1 MPLQHAL
8 CRILAGT
15 AENMVQD
22 ETGKAQSYAEIAH
35 AASRIA
41 EDLRMAGIMPDE
53 PVHVSVAN
61 RAPDLAA
68 LFGVW
73 QAGGVA
79 VPVHSAAAETTRA
92 AVHEQTR
99 ARFQLADGALSVL
112 TETPPPPRPLL
123 NGAALI
129 IFTSGTT
136 GKPKGVVLGHDRFAA
151 KLDVLQNLLR
161 FTADDKIL
169 LPLQLV
175 FVFGL
180 WVALLTLQAGAR
192 LELVGKF
199 SPAAL
204 RARLAG
210 ATALAAVPSMLRAV
224 FTDGAV
230 DAPHAPRLRTIITGG
245 EALGAHLSSEMRRV
259 LPHTGIYDLYGLTE
273 TGSCDFCLRPEEAEA
288 GMNTIGRPTEQ
299 IAYRIQPNEG
309 ETNGAG
315 LDSAVLAKKAGTIG
329 ELLIRSPFGM
339 LGYLDNPELTEAS
352 FVDGYFR
359 TGDLARE
366 RADGRVEIVGR
377 IKEMISRGG
386 NKIAP
391 AEIEAL
397 LSTHPAIAQ
406 VLCAGVPDARLGE
419 AVHAAVVL
427 KAGATVEAEA
437 IRDWCLGK
445 IEKFKV
451 PDKIHI
457 LDALPTGPT
466 GKASRAGIKAIAQR

>member
-1 MPLQHAL
+1 MLRAHHL
-8 CRILAGT
+8 SRILAGT
-15 AENMVQD
+15 VENVVQD
-22 ETGKAQSYAEIAH
+22 ETGTARSYAEIDH
-35 AASRIA
+35 TAARIA
-41 EDLRMAGIMPDE
+41 EDLRMAGLMPDQ
-53 PVHVSVAN
+53 PVHVLIAN
-61 RAPDLAA
+61 RVLDLAA

-73 QAGGVA
+73 KAGGVA
-79 VPVHSAAAETTRA
+79 VPLHSNAAETTRS
-92 AVHEQTR
+92 AVRTQTR
-99 ARFQLADGALSVL
+99 ARLQVADGAVSLIA
-112 TETPPPPRPLL
+112 ETPPPPRPLL

-151 KLDVLQNLLR
+151 KLGVLQNLLGL
-161 FTADDKIL
+161 TAHDTIL

-180 WVALLTLQAGAR
+180 WVALLTLKTGAR

-199 SPAAL
+199 SPVAL
-204 RARLAG
+204 RARLHE
-210 ATALAAVPSMLRAV
+210 ATVLAAVPSMLRAV
-224 FTDGAV
+224 FAHGTV
-230 DAPHAPRLRTIITGG
+230 HAPHLRTIMTGG

-259 LPHTGIYDLYGLTE
+259 LPHAGIYDLYGLTE
-273 TGSCDFCLRPEEAEA
+273 TGSCDFCLRPEEADA

-299 IAYRIQPNEG
+299 IAYRIHVAEG
-309 ETNGAG
+309 EESVLGVAEGAP
-315 LDSAVLAKKAGTIG
+315 SG

-339 LGYLDNPELTEAS
+339 LGYLDNPELTKAS
-352 FVDGYFR
+352 FIDGYFR
-359 TGDLARE
+359 TGDLVRE

-406 VLCAGVPDARLGE
+406 VLCAGVPDSRLGE
-419 AVHAAVVL
+419 ALHAAVVL

-437 IRDWCLGK
+437 LRDWCRDK
-445 IEKFKV
+445 IERFKI

-466 GKASRAGIKAIAQR
+466 GKASRAGLKAIAEQNLGHH